1 MNKNVENSNETETPK
16 LGISD
21 VMHSCYDC
29 KYYQYEYND
38 GTLQPSDPFC
48 EKTHYDWLK
57 TFPFKKTKC
66 KQFTKRNCAQRV
78 YKTSSRL

>member
-1 MNKNVENSNETETPK
+1 MNKEQNSNNTQNQQ
-16 LGISD
+16 LNIAG

-38 GTLQPSDPFC
+38 GTLQPADPFC
-48 EKTHYDWLK
+48 EKTHYDGLR

-66 KQFTKRNCAQRV
+66 KQFAKRNCA
-78 YKTSSRL
+78 